1 MTIIVIIILM
11 IIVHSCVRKSEIY
24 FGTLVAL
31 KEF

>member
-1 MTIIVIIILM
+1 MTIIVIILM
-11 IIVHSCVRKSEIY
+11 IIVHSCVRKPEIF